1 MDKQQLK
8 VLYRSKKITAK
19 EYFLKLGRL
28 MGSEAPPLVLER
40 SIEINGIFDGKL
52 PL

>member
-1 MDKQQLK
+1 MSKQELK
-8 VLYRSKKITAK
+8 RLYHLKKITAK

-28 MGSEAPPLVLER
+28 IASEAPT
-40 SIEINGIFDGKL
+40 SIKKEVDILAIFDGKL